1 MQSEPSREHRWLD
14 ALVGEWSYEM
24 ECLMGPDQPPM
35 TTSGTEVVRSLGG
48 LWTVAE
54 IQGTTPDGQPTTSM
68 MTLGFDPAAGRF
80 TGTFVASVM
89 TYLWSY
95 QGSLDADSRIL
106 TLDAEGPSF
115 SGAGL
120 SKYQDII
127 ELVDDD
133 HRIMRSQLLSDDGTW
148 ISFMTMRY
156 QRLSAA
162 PGAAR
167 SLLSA

>member
-1 MQSEPSREHRWLD
+1 MQSEPTREHRWLD
-14 ALVGEWSYEM
+14 ALIGEWSYEM

-35 TTSGTEVVRSLGG
+35 TSTGTEVVRSLGG

-54 IQGTTPDGQPTTSM
+54 IHGEGPNGQPSISL
-68 MTLGFDPAAGRF
+68 MTLGFNPTIGRF
-80 TGTFVASVM
+80 TGTFVASMM
-89 TYLWSY
+89 THLWTY
-95 QGSLDADSRIL
+95 EGSLDADARIL

-115 SGAGL
+115 SSEGV

-133 HRIMRSQLLSDDGTW
+133 HRIMRSQLLSDDGNW

-156 QRLSAA
+156 RRRSAA
-162 PGAAR
+162 PGAAHER
-167 SLLSA
+167 LSA